1 MLRVVGKLCAVVV
14 SAWAG
19 WAQEGGA
26 EGAADAA
33 QPAVAG
39 QWQSGEQAWE
49 QVCAR
54 CHTTGVGPE
63 LRGRAIPSDYVISI
77 VRMGFLAMPAF
88 PHSHID
94 DATLSEVAAM
104 IESSAPPETE
114 AQTEEN

>member
-1 MLRVVGKLCAVVV
+1 MNRFVGGLCAVLV
-14 SAWAG
+14 SAWAA

-26 EGAADAA
+26 EGTADAA

-63 LRGRAIPSDYVISI
+63 LRGRELPSDYVISI

-104 IESSAPPETE
+104 IEGSALPETD
-114 AQTEEN
+114 AQREEN